1 MNNSKSTDF
10 KPIVVLIDL
19 QALHSVQRIKEQLEK
34 TVGHSIKPMDFVE
47 WVELLCME
55 ACVGDVGCEIQV
67 LMLSDKDSTDID
79 IVVPSN
85 LKQLDG
91 MATQTKSGEIQ
102 FAWMST
108 EGMTSIDSM
117 LLDTLQI
124 LLKLNSIQHLLVV
137 SSNVKAWDSIN
148 AVIEDRKHG
157 EPDGGQHIPDI
168 MLFEFVKDGESGTS
182 GIRRTNVGQ
191 SMAIA
196 LGL

>member
-1 MNNSKSTDF
+1 MNDNESTDF

-34 TVGHSIKPMDFVE
+34 HVGHSIKPMDFVE

-85 LKQLDG
+85 LKQLDC

-108 EGMTSIDSM
+108 EGMTSIHSM
-117 LLDTLQI
+117 LLDTLHI

-137 SSNVKAWDSIN
+137 SSNVKAWDGIN
-148 AVIEDRKHG
+148 AVVEDRKQR
-157 EPDGGQHIPDI
+157 EPDGSQHIPDI

-182 GIRRTNVGQ
+182 GIRRTNVGK
-191 SMAIA
+191 SMSIA